1 MLVVVAVS
9 WVKVG
14 MSAGDQQQQ
23 QQQQQ
28 QTAQSGP
35 SPSPENPFSL
45 QGGTDDDVSGRGTI
59 AFAGQDDPNKVG
71 FVLLYSD

>member
-9 WVKVG
+9 WVNVG
-14 MSAGDQQQQ
+14 MSAGD
-23 QQQQQ
+23 QQQQ

-45 QGGTDDDVSGRGTI
+45 QGGTDDDVLGRGTI

-71 FVLLYSD
+71 FVLFIL